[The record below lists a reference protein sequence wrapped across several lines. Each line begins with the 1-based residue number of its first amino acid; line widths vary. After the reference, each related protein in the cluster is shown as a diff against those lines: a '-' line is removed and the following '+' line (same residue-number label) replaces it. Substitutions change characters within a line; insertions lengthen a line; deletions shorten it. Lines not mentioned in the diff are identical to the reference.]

1 MERKGKIVVAERK
14 RNAAGGTMQKYEPRK
29 DGIINTITSVQKDN
43 YVIAKISKWKKD

>member
-14 RNAAGGTMQKYEPRK
+14 RNAGVGAMQKYEPRK

-43 YVIAKISKWKKD
+43 YVIVKVRK